1 MRVPRTAR
9 RLAAA
14 LALCA
19 SASTAAAQSA
29 PQGGDTPVTTIRVVR
44 QDLAEYTRG
53 IGTVQAYRQVL
64 VRARVDGNL
73 DTIAF
78 REGQE
83 VHPGDL
89 LAQIDPRPYAAALAQ
104 AQAKRASDQAMIENA
119 QRDLIRYASLVR
131 TNVASRQQVDTQQAL
146 VDQNRASI
154 QGDDAQIASAALNLN
169 YCRITA
175 PIEGVVGLRL
185 VDIGN
190 LIHATDAT
198 GIVSITQV
206 HPISLVFTLPQ
217 DELPSVRTAMAA
229 TGGMPQVAATSQD
242 GTTTLSVGKL
252 VAINNS
258 IDISTG
264 TITLKAD
271 FANTDNR
278 LWPGQFAT
286 GRLLLG
292 VAHGA
297 LTLPP
302 QAVQHGPDGLFVYTV
317 KPDSTVGR
325 ADVKIGYQDDGAAV
339 ITSGVSESEV
349 VVLSGQLRVQPGMKV
364 DAHLQEGKGS

>member
-1 MRVPRTAR
+1 MSLLAYA
-9 RLAAA
+9 LAALGAAVAAPA
-14 LALCA
+14 LAQD
-19 SASTAAAQSA
+19 AAQA
-29 PQGGDTPVTTIRVVR
+29 TPVTVTHVTR
-44 QDLAEYTRG
+44 QDLPEYTRG
-53 IGTVQAYRQVL
+53 IGTVQAYRSVL

-104 AQAKRASDQAMIENA
+104 AKAKRASDQAMVDNA
-119 QRDLIRYASLVR
+119 QRDLVRYASLVR

-146 VDQNRASI
+146 VAQYQANL
-154 QGDDAQIASAALNLN
+154 QGDDAAIAAAALNLN
-169 YCRITA
+169 YCRIIS

-185 VDIGN
+185 IDIGN

-198 GIVSITQV
+198 GIVTITQV

-217 DELPSVRTAMAA
+217 DQLPAVRAA
-229 TGGMPQVAATSQD
+229 IAESGGTPPVAATTQD
-242 GTTTLSVGKL
+242 GGTVLSQGHL
-252 VAINNS
+252 VTINNS
-258 IDISTG
+258 IDTNTG
-264 TITLKAD
+264 TIALKAE
-271 FANTDNR
+271 FANLDNR
-278 LWPGQFAT
+278 LWPGQFVT
-286 GRLLLG
+286 GRLLLR
-292 VAHGA
+292 VEHGA

-317 KPDSTVGR
+317 MPDSTVGR
-325 ADVKIGYQDDGAAV
+325 ADVKVGYQDDGAAV
-339 ITSGVSESEV
+339 ITAGLSAGQE

-364 DAHLQEGKGS
+364 DARPAS